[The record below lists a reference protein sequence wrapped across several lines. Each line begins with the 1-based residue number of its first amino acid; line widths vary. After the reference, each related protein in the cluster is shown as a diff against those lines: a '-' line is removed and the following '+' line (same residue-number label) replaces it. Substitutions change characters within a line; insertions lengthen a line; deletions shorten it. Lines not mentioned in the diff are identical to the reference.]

1 MSREEADDDFREA
14 AIRSGLLT
22 RQTADAIERS
32 AAEQGISFAE
42 ATAQSG
48 ALTAPQLEIVETLRR
63 PGSVAP
69 GYEIVSLLGQG
80 GMGVVY
86 RAKQLAFDRIVALK
100 LVRISSANP
109 SGLARFEQE
118 ARTIGRLVH
127 PHIVT
132 AFDFGQHAGRFFLA
146 LELVDGQD
154 AERYVEQQ
162 PPLAELM
169 VWHLIRQAASGLAY
183 AAESGVIHRDIKPA
197 NLLLVTSPKG
207 FPLPAGVPLV
217 KIADFGLALLQDAAD
232 ERTRLTMEH
241 TTVGSPLYM
250 APEQLS
256 GSRVD
261 LRADIYALGA
271 TAYHLLS
278 GQPPFAGLTLAQ
290 TYAQKLHGEP
300 TPLARLRPDLSAPS
314 IDLVEWLM
322 RRDPNQR
329 VADYAATM
337 SAIDTVLASLGGT
350 SWATGQVTPLALDA
364 KPPASVVPERVPSG
378 PTRRR
383 WLVLA
388 AIAAWVIIATAVTGY
403 VFLTPTNLP
412 AGPRNWQPT
421 GWGVHCFNGRDLNGW
436 QTLGGNWIPGQDD
449 GEGGRVLAG
458 SGQIA
463 YLSLVKTGNGSREP
477 LAGFRLLALAS
488 LQTATAIELQFGLSP
503 TQPINSANRYVLRIT
518 EQRMQVGQR
527 AADAGP
533 LNKTL
538 TESEST
544 FPRDVPMEWRLE
556 RQAHEWLL
564 FVDGN
569 LLTAIPDAAAS
580 QPVFLLAAERPAGRP
595 EARAWFSDIE
605 LEELAPPAMGT
616 Q

>member
-1 MSREEADDDFREA
+1 MSTLAAENDFREA

-48 ALTAPQLEIVETLRR
+48 ALTAPQLEIIETLRR

-69 GYEIVSLLGQG
+69 GYEIVSLLGEG

-100 LVRISSANP
+100 LVRIAAANP

-132 AFDFGQHAGRFFLA
+132 AFDFSQHAGRFFLA

-154 AERYVEQQ
+154 AERYIEQHA
-162 PPLAELM
+162 PLAEAM

-232 ERTRLTMEH
+232 DRTRLTMEH

-300 TPLARLRPDLSAPS
+300 TPLARLRADLSPPTV
-314 IDLVEWLM
+314 DLVEWLM
-322 RRDPNQR
+322 RRDPDQR
-329 VADYAATM
+329 VADYAAVIT
-337 SAIDTVLASLGGT
+337 AIDTVLASFGGT
-350 SWATGQVTPLALDA
+350 SSASGRVTPSALDA
-364 KPPASVVPERVPSG
+364 KPPAVIAPERAPSG

-388 AIAAWVIIATAVTGY
+388 AIAAWVLIATAVTGY
-403 VFLTPTNLP
+403 VFLAPTTLP

-421 GWGVHCFNGRDLNGW
+421 GWGVNCFNGRNLDGW
-436 QTLGGNWIPGQDD
+436 RTLAGNWIPGQDD

-463 YLSLVKTGNGSREP
+463 YPLVKTGSGSRTP
-477 LAGFRLLALAS
+477 LLGFRLLALAS
-488 LQTATAIELQFGLSP
+488 LRTATAIELQFGLNP
-503 TQPINSANRYVLRIT
+503 TQPVNTANRYVLRMSESRI
-518 EQRMQVGQR
+518 QLGQR
-527 AADAGP
+527 ASDAGP
-533 LNKTL
+533 LDKL
-538 TESEST
+538 LRETEST
-544 FPRDVPMEWRLE
+544 VPRDVPVEWKLE
-556 RQAHEWLL
+556 RQADEWLV

-569 LLTAIPDAAAS
+569 LLAAIPDSADS
-580 QPVFLLAAERPAGRP
+580 QPVFLFAAERPAGQP
-595 EARAWFSDIE
+595 DALAWFSDIE
-605 LEELAPPAMGT
+605 LEELAPPA